1 MTLTINT
8 GTENITTDTIKEKSI
23 EAVIRYAVTNEQHH
37 CIVMNDCINFIS
49 VTNDIEAVIEYVQLN
64 KDFDSIVVNSF
75 DDYNELQEYLS
86 VYFEV

>member
-8 GTENITTDTIKEKSI
+8 GTENITTDTTEDQSI
-23 EAVIRYAVTNEQHH
+23 EAVLRYAVTNEQHH
-37 CIVMNDCINFIS
+37 CIVINNDVNFIS
-49 VTNDIEAVIEYVQLN
+49 VTNDIEAVIDYVQVN

-86 VYFEV
+86 IYFEV